1 MQLYIILY
9 YKMNMTFEYYV
20 INIYIN
26 ANYCNNIYN
35 IYNIYFKIY
44 VIGCNIYIYYLVL
57 FQKGK

>member
-20 INIYIN
+20 VNIYIN
-26 ANYCNNIYN
+26 ANYCNNN
-35 IYNIYFKIY
+35 IYSIYFKIY
-44 VIGCNIYIYYLVL
+44 VIGYNIFIYYLVL

>member
-1 MQLYIILY
+1 
-9 YKMNMTFEYYV
+9 MNMTFEYYV

-57 FQKGK
+57 FHKGK